1 MMADRAFLRGIGRI
15 NVDHR
20 NTGYSCLV
28 VDILPELIE
37 APVMLFASLSLWN
50 RYPLSYTREIF
61 QHDSRG
67 GVYGL
72 RNQLLGDAMVN
83 VSMEPGIPYQK
94 AFSDVVLRYLYRNS
108 EDLP

>member
-1 MMADRAFLRGIGRI
+1 MADRAFLRGTGRI

-20 NTGYSCLV
+20 NTGDSCLV
-28 VDILPELIE
+28 VDILSELIE
-37 APVMLFASLSLWN
+37 APVMLFASMSLCN
-50 RYPLSYTREIF
+50 RYPLSCARVIF

-83 VSMEPGIPYQK
+83 VPMEPGFLTRKLIQMS
-94 AFSDVVLRYLYRNS
+94 FSAICTATLKI
-108 EDLP
+108 